1 MLLPLEPCRV
11 QVLSLEYHLALSV
24 PCSGRDGMEQVARLA
39 RALYLARYRDGAAD
53 AGMDAMIFDM
63 ARKRAGGTWDR
74 QLSSVPRYRFVDAWA
89 KVQRLADGS
98 LPVGGTDD
106 MRATTMLPAQR

>member
-1 MLLPLEPCRV
+1 MSGKGQCKRGHLPLPRNMLLPLEPCRV

-24 PCSGRDGMEQVARLA
+24 PCSGRGGMEQVARLA

-63 ARKRAGGTWDR
+63 ARKRAGGR
-74 QLSSVPRYRFVDAWA
+74 PCARGASG
-89 KVQRLADGS
+89 RLVLGRDGRTCCAGGRA
-98 LPVGGTDD
+98 GGT
-106 MRATTMLPAQR
+106 